1 MRVRRGLATMPTPAT
16 GRTSV
21 PAWDDEKLLP
31 LAVVEFVFM
40 QRR

>member
-16 GRTSV
+16 GRTCV
-21 PAWDDEKLLP
+21 PAWELLLV
-31 LAVVEFVFM
+31 LAVEFVFM

>member
-1 MRVRRGLATMPTPAT
+1 MPTPAT

-21 PAWDDEKLLP
+21 PAWDDVVP